1 MFFRVILF
9 VWDFVL
15 DLAAVSRMTDDE
27 KDLEILLLRQ
37 QLRIVERKQ
46 ERGPQIPRWQKV
58 PLVALVLRLKQKASH
73 SRQALEDSVRL
84 FKPATVLGW
93 HREIVRRKWT
103 YQQKNQSGRPPI
115 DAELE
120 QWILRVARDNPGL
133 GYDKLKGELRKL
145 GFKVSPTTIRIVL
158 QRHGIP
164 PAPERSRSGSSWR
177 TFLTHYKEQ
186 FLACDFLTVETL
198 TLQSLYV
205 LFFIEH
211 ATRRVYLA
219 GCTAHPDA
227 AWVSQQARQM
237 TWELHDRD
245 LPMRYL
251 IHDHDTKF
259 TGLFDTVFE
268 SEGIE
273 IVNIPFE
280 APNANAIAERWVRSV
295 REECLDRVIILNERH
310 LRRVLSDY
318 VAYYNARRPHQ
329 GIEQDSPLGLEL
341 RHLRVRSVIETC
353 SAGSSVTTI
362 ERLPDTHFP
371 RRLVFAP
378 YGIIRPLYG

>member
-1 MFFRVILF
+1 MVFRVILL
-9 VWDFVL
+9 VWEFLL
-15 DLAAVSRMTDDE
+15 DAWAVSRMTEDE
-27 KDLEILLLRQ
+27 KDLEILMLRQ

-58 PLVALVLRLKQKASH
+58 PLVAIAMRLKQKASH
-73 SRQALEDSVRL
+73 SRQTLEDSVRL
-84 FKPATVLGW
+84 FKPATIINW
-93 HREIVRRKWT
+93 HREIVRRQWT
-103 YQQKNQSGRPPI
+103 FKPKERSGRPPI

-145 GFKVSPTTIRIVL
+145 GFRASPTTIRTVL
-158 QRHGIP
+158 LRHGLP
-164 PAPERSRSGSSWR
+164 PAPERSRQGSSWR
-177 TFLTHYKEQ
+177 TFLNHYKEQ

-198 TLQSLYV
+198 TLQTLYV

-219 GCTAHPDA
+219 GCTAHPDS
-227 AWVSQQARQM
+227 AWVAQQACQM

-245 LPMRYL
+245 VPMRYL

-268 SEGIE
+268 SEGLE
-273 IVNIPFE
+273 IVDIPYE

-295 REECLDRVIILNERH
+295 REECLDKLIILNERH
-310 LRRVLSDY
+310 LRRVWGVLK
-318 VAYYNARRPHQ
+318 V
-329 GIEQDSPLGLEL
+329 
-341 RHLRVRSVIETC
+341 
-353 SAGSSVTTI
+353 SALI
-362 ERLPDTHFP
+362 FP
-371 RRLVFAP
+371 
-378 YGIIRPLYG
+378 